1 MGIDLVGYLG
11 ERERREGVKG
21 KEQRESQKV
30 RDRERKRNRV
40 GEGEKLP
47 LQERDGKERS
57 RREIC

>member
-30 RDRERKRNRV
+30 RDRERKRNRG